1 MMTKQLWDFLDN
13 RGDNVIEAWGSA
25 QSKRDRGM
33 LNQRFDRLTQVDFDL
48 ALGSKL
54 LAGPIYKHV
63 YKMQIHGDVQ
73 MRPMLCKGPLKN
85 DDEYTLLLGAAERNW
100 KLVPASAKTDAEHN
114 RGLVLASPLTRR
126 KAHERIPK

>member
-1 MMTKQLWDFLDN
+1 MTKGLWDFLDI
-13 RGDNVIEAWGSA
+13 RGDNVVETWGTA
-25 QSKRDRGM
+25 QTKRDRGM
-33 LNQRFDRLTQVDFDL
+33 LNQRFDRLVQVDFSL
-48 ALGSKL
+48 AIGSKL
-54 LAGPIYKHV
+54 LAGPIYRHV

-85 DDEYTLLLGAAERNW
+85 DDEYTLLLGAVERNW
-100 KLVPASAKTDAEHN
+100 KLVPASAKTDAEYN